1 MGVSTRHK
9 SPSPREFLLGRGNTQ
24 KRYRQDTHQPLN
36 STPSIKRSRNAV
48 FDPSL
53 ARIEEMAVESAE
65 SGTDNVKQDGGH
77 GQDITS
83 NTIIG
88 PVTLDARTA
97 VAVQHLIFD
106 GPEHP
111 LYAGHVDAIISHCAV
126 GTIADSEYEL
136 QRVCEFVHA
145 QASSLNMVAKGSQL
159 EEELRTVWV
168 KRHGQV
174 LAEQINGTS
183 AYPDVIAAMIMAQAD
198 DHKSSDKIKE
208 ILRAVENQCDKHT
221 QATMVDDNVPQDSAG
236 PDEHLDLPYHP
247 DIDAPAANGV
257 EPVPTYRPLSAAYV
271 QPFGAAPYQSFSTG
285 SAAKQVPKTTPAEK
299 PTGFDRSG
307 FSAAPVAAKAFP
319 SGPAAEANR
328 SFPRSVSAFSTGEPP
343 NGSGTASSDQEKL
356 GQEQSAV
363 QKSNGTRGSV
373 NGRYGYGH
381 PLHNWIVRPAVKV
394 EEFEQDSVGPV
405 PYASA
410 PGVGAHVYPSR
421 HALQLA
427 DDPIHVVLDT
437 GDASN
442 KKDRII
448 NVLKSTFKDFGWS
461 KTTRLPDRRWVL
473 RLGNSDLARQA
484 ASRAFDL
491 RDFAGLITQVKPR
504 LYMDPKVFTAMVS
517 SKTIMPDLVNAIATL
532 YKKQFC
538 LQFFDNSP
546 FSYVM
551 VLTLSD
557 KIPAKKFLLGVA
569 TDGSSKTVQ
578 FAVGNVPAGRL
589 EIVPTPPQAEAEA
602 YHLDAPPTA
611 T

>member
-9 SPSPREFLLGRGNTQ
+9 SPSPREFLFGRGNVQ
-24 KRYRQDTHQPLN
+24 KRSRQDTHQPSN

-53 ARIEEMAVESAE
+53 ARIEEMAAESAD
-65 SGTDNVKQDGGH
+65 SGIDNVEQDRGH

-111 LYAGHVDAIISHCAV
+111 LYAGHIDAIISHCDV

-136 QRVCEFVHA
+136 QRVCEFLHA
-145 QASSLNMVAKGSQL
+145 QAAALNQVPKGSQL

-168 KRHGQV
+168 KKHGQD
-174 LAEQINGTS
+174 LAEMINGTS
-183 AYPDVIAAMIMAQAD
+183 AYPDVIAAMIMGQAD

-208 ILRAVENQCDKHT
+208 ILRAVQNQCDKHA

-257 EPVPTYRPLSAAYV
+257 KPVPTYRPLSVAYCL
-271 QPFGAAPYQSFSTG
+271 PFGAAPYQSFSTA
-285 SAAKQVPKTTPAEK
+285 SFAQQVPKTTPTEK

-307 FSAAPVAAKAFP
+307 FSAGPVAAKAF
-319 SGPAAEANR
+319 SLGPAAEANR

-343 NGSGTASSDQEKL
+343 NGSGTASSDQEKPR
-356 GQEQSAV
+356 QKQSAV
-363 QKSNGTRGSV
+363 QNSNGTGGSV

-381 PLHNWIVRPAVKV
+381 PLHNWVVKPAIKV
-394 EEFEQDSVGPV
+394 EEFEENDDGPAH
-405 PYASA
+405 YASA
-410 PGVGAHVYPSR
+410 PGARAHVHPSR
-421 HALQLA
+421 HPLQQVDL
-427 DDPIHVVLDT
+427 PGYVVLDT

-448 NVLKSTFKDFGWS
+448 KALKSTFKDFGWAS
-461 KTTRLPDRRWVL
+461 TTRLPDRRWL
-473 RLGNSDLARQA
+473 IRLGDSNLARQA

-491 RDFAGLITQVKPR
+491 RDFAGLITHVQPR
-504 LYMDPKVFTAMVS
+504 LYMDPKVYTAVVS
-517 SKTIMPDLVNAIATL
+517 SKTIMPDLLIAISTL
-532 YKKQFC
+532 YKKPFC
-538 LQFFDNSP
+538 LQYSDNSP
-546 FSYVM
+546 FSFIM
-551 VLTLSD
+551 VLTLSE
-557 KIPAKKFLLGVA
+557 KISAKTFLLRVA

-578 FAVGNVPAGRL
+578 FTGGKIPAGRL
-589 EIVPTPPQAEAEA
+589 ETVPTPPQAEAQA
-602 YHLDAPPTA
+602 HHLNTPPTA